1 MEPFEG
7 TVIVLDFAYLFL
19 LVLAVLFYEAFFA
32 LRKLVFNDQQFL
44 LVLGLQ
50 FLELVVKTRDI
61 LLLFGHILNH
71 LLVARSMV
79 QRPLLVV
86 SQLLLEPFS
95 LLSGGLI
102 LLVRHLFDHFL
113 IFSLL
118 SFHVVFFLL

>member
-1 MEPFEG
+1 M
-7 TVIVLDFAYLFL
+7 IVLDFAYLFL

>member
-95 LLSGGLI
+95 LLSRGLI